1 MYQQKQ
7 KDMKAQFNS
16 DFYTAN
22 KSYTREIAESKMT
35 EKGYSNFTFTGCSYS
50 NGASFYFTLED
61 GRKVRVSDHKLTGK
75 RAFELIQISF
85 IEQTVMPNDRIK
97 KIIAEREKSAEEF
110 RKKIAEMLA
119 NGKKSFN

>member
-1 MYQQKQ
+1 
-7 KDMKAQFNS
+7 MKAQFNS

-85 IEQTVMPNDRIK
+85 VEPSIGDKARTAKVLAKREQEAI
-97 KIIAEREKSAEEF
+97 EF
-110 RKKIAEMLA
+110 RARLAEMMA
-119 NGKKSFN
+119 NRNK